1 MTNPLYPVFLDLS
14 GHPVLVV
21 GAGRVAARRIPE
33 LLQCGAR
40 VTVVSPRAVEAVTRL
55 STAITWLE
63 REYAPGDEQGFHLV
77 FALTD
82 DSEINEAVAACC
94 SRSGIPCNAAHSSL
108 AGSFHVPGVHRQG
121 DVTVAVGTGGKAP
134 GLTRHLRREIAR
146 LLGTRLGDFARILGE
161 IRIEAR
167 KRMGAIEL
175 QRHFASL
182 PYGRLLAEFQSEGET
197 FLRNTLLARLVGKSG
212 DQAISP
218 PPDTAAIPPVL
229 LVGAGPGNPGLMTLL
244 AKEAVEKADVII
256 HDRLIPTETLA
267 WAPAGCMIIEVGK
280 RGHFESARQEEI
292 EAQLVEHARLGRRVV
307 RLKGGDPFVFGRGWE
322 EILALEKAG
331 IPWQVLP
338 GLSST
343 TAAPTWA
350 GIPLTTRGL
359 ARSYAVMSGMAYSQV
374 NVEIPKADTIVV
386 LMGLQKL
393 DEIVAAF
400 LANGWKPSTPAA
412 AVQDGTT
419 TDQKLC
425 FSTLESLAGELARQ
439 GFDSP
444 TLIVVG
450 QVVDLARKSKARR
463 KG

>member
-1 MTNPLYPVFLDLS
+1 MTNRLYPVFLDLEKR
-14 GHPVLVV
+14 PVLVV

-33 LLQCGAR
+33 LLQCGAD

-55 STAITWLE
+55 LPAVTLE
-63 REYAPGDEQGFHLV
+63 NREYIPGDEQGYHLV

-82 DSEINEAVAACC
+82 DTEVNEAVAARC
-94 SRSGIPCNAAHSSL
+94 SRAGIPCNAAHSSM

-134 GLTRHLRREIAR
+134 GLTRHLRREISR

-161 IRIEAR
+161 IRMEAR
-167 KRMGAIEL
+167 KKWGPRDL
-175 QRHFASL
+175 QDIFASL
-182 PYGRLLAEFQSEGET
+182 PYGRLLADFQSGNEEALRS
-197 FLRNTLLARLVGKSG
+197 FLDARLEKKSAG
-212 DQAISP
+212 DTPVPAKTTHPIY
-218 PPDTAAIPPVL
+218 PVL

-244 AKEAVEKADVII
+244 AKEAVEKAEVLI

-267 WAPAGCMIIEVGK
+267 WASKDCLILEVGK
-280 RGHFESARQEEI
+280 RGHFESARQVDI
-292 EAQLVEHARLGRRVV
+292 EAHLVSYARAGRRVV

-322 EILALEKAG
+322 EVLALEKAG
-331 IPWQVLP
+331 IPWNVIP

-374 NVEIPKADTIVV
+374 NVEIPKADTIVL

-393 DEIVAAF
+393 GEIVSAF
-400 LANGWKPSTPAA
+400 VANGWAPSTPAA
-412 AVQDGTT
+412 AVQNGTAP
-419 TDQKLC
+419 DQKIC
-425 FSTLESLAGELARQ
+425 FATLQSLAVELSRR

-450 QVVDLARKSKARR
+450 EVVELARKSRARR
-463 KG
+463 SK